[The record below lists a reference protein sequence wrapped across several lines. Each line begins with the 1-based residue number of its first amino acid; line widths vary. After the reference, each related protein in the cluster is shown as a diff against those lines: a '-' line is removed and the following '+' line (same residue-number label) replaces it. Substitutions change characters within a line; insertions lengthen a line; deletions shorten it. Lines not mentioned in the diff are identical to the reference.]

1 MINFLIFK
9 NTLNK
14 QNNSKLL
21 LRNLS
26 TKRPTSPDVIVYNYQ
41 SYSFG
46 SILSRI
52 LLVIIGAGLFIYEVS
67 GVSQDFLVLEYFSI
81 VNSIFVGI
89 SNGNTFLINCFNT
102 LLIIF
107 HNTVIFSILGYCY
120 YRFFIKTSNF
130 GIKVSKFFNTFS
142 K

>member
-1 MINFLIFK
+1 MITFLIFK
-9 NTLNK
+9 NKLNK
-14 QNNSKLL
+14 KNNSKLV
-21 LRNLS
+21 LRNIS
-26 TKRPTSPDVIVYNYQ
+26 TKRPTSPDVIVYNYH

-52 LLVIIGAGLFIYEVS
+52 LLVIIGAGLFINEISSVS
-67 GVSQDFLVLEYFSI
+67 NDFLILEYFSI
-81 VNSIFVGI
+81 VNSIFANI
-89 SNGNTFLINCFNT
+89 SNINISLITCFNT

-107 HNTVIFSILGYCY
+107 YNTVIFSIFGYCY

-130 GIKVSKFFNTFS
+130 GVKISTFFNTFS

>member
-26 TKRPTSPDVIVYNYQ
+26 TKRPTSPDVIVYNYH

-52 LLVIIGAGLFIYEVS
+52 LLVIIGAGLFIYEIN

-81 VNSIFVGI
+81 VNSIFGAI
-89 SNGNTFLINCFNT
+89 SNGN
-102 LLIIF
+102 IF
-107 HNTVIFSILGYCY
+107 
-120 YRFFIKTSNF
+120 
-130 GIKVSKFFNTFS
+130 
-142 K
+142 

>member
-1 MINFLIFK
+1 MITFLIFK

-52 LLVIIGAGLFIYEVS
+52 LLVIIGAGLFIHEVS

-81 VNSIFVGI
+81 VNSIFAGI

-107 HNTVIFSILGYCY
+107 HNTVIFSIFGYCY